1 MTKARKIRTAEPWVS
16 ILLIWIFSSSLL
28 FLLACSKNST
38 LEETQAREATAQT
51 EAYKGKLVLSQ
62 IGLAK
67 GENYLGQIV
76 FYVEGSVKNEGDRVV
91 QRIDLTFLFKDS
103 LNQVVLK
110 ETRKAVDYKNKKGLE
125 SQKSI
130 NFQVGFDRLP
140 RDWDHRIPE
149 INVAKVIFK

>member
-1 MTKARKIRTAEPWVS
+1 MTKARKTRPAEASVK
-16 ILLIWIFSSSLL
+16 ILLIWIFFSSLL
-28 FLLACSKNST
+28 FLWACRKNST
-38 LEETQAREATAQT
+38 LEETQARDANAQA
-51 EAYKGKLVLSQ
+51 EAYKSKLVLSE

-76 FYVEGSVKNEGDRVV
+76 FYVEGSLKNEGERVV
-91 QRIDLTFLFKDS
+91 QRIELTFLFRDS
-103 LNQVVLK
+103 LNQIVLK

-140 RDWDHRIPE
+140 RDWDHRVPE
-149 INVAKVIFK
+149 IQVASVIFK